1 MAKKNLT
8 IFAAALVLGIG
19 LAIGLTSLPAQQ
31 PAPVISSNAAAERIQ
46 NLGTLKTEAT
56 QYHDCTCKCGCYAHD
71 LNAQADRAIEFL
83 HRLAAN
89 RRPHEKLAL
98 ILDID
103 DTTLSTYPQ
112 MAGADFGYDPASYDE
127 WIAKAQA
134 PVIPGTLRIYR
145 EAQRLGLSVFFIT
158 GRKEALRSAT
168 ERNLHAQGFDNWNL
182 LVMLPADHGSQTTG
196 AFKAV
201 ARRQIAAAGYTLAL
215 SVGDQWSDLKGQPE
229 AEYSVKYPDPFYFIP

>member
-1 MAKKNLT
+1 LRKHSAFFAT
-8 IFAAALVLGIG
+8 IFLCAIG
-19 LAIGLTSLPAQQ
+19 LASLPAQH
-31 PAPVISSNAAAERIQ
+31 PAPVISSDAAAERIP
-46 NLGTLKTEAT
+46 NLGTLKTELK

-83 HRLAAN
+83 HRLAAR

-103 DTTLSTYPQ
+103 DTTLSTYPE
-112 MAGADFGYDPASYDE
+112 MAGADFGYDPASYDA
-127 WIAKAQA
+127 WLATAQA
-134 PVIPGTLRIYR
+134 PAIPGTLRIYK
-145 EAQRLGLSVFFIT
+145 EARRLGFSVFFIT
-158 GRKEALRSAT
+158 GRKEAVRAAT
-168 ERNLHAQGFDNWNL
+168 ERNLRAQGFDNWNL

-215 SVGDQWSDLKGQPE
+215 SVGDQWSDLKFEPE